1 MNKEKISEII
11 GGIDEKYV
19 AEASSFATGAAETD
33 MPAAERAGAGRTPA
47 KPAKRTRRIVWV
59 AVAACI
65 CVAALGIGGFAAA
78 AEAKEYREAVAF
90 FEENGLSAEGLSRS
104 EVKAVYRDITE
115 NRFTYGKTAEVIM
128 RAVPGFEIDQ
138 PTPEDLSSAWQMRPV
153 IPSSGYGYSRDS
165 VYVRD
170 GNGMDYL
177 EKTVLRC
184 FLDGVEIWS
193 ADFPGVH
200 IDGYSHTKAGTLV
213 WGTNR
218 RNSTEELPYGSVAL
232 VDEHGKILWNEPL
245 RHGFRHETVASVL
258 ADDDGTFAVI
268 SRGDYKFLCLAR
280 LGADGKE
287 QSFRKTG
294 IGSLVGIRAA
304 ARLGDGYIVM
314 LSNSAAGV
322 TSLIWRLDRDG
333 NLTDSFTY
341 EAEDCDYYITDMIEF
356 GGRVCLSAYA
366 VPKQKDGG
374 GRHEIANIL
383 HYLFTEK
390 TEPLT
395 SESSGDSLT
404 EFPRVTEFI
413 TSEELTSLLRDNYTA
428 VLLLCDAG
436 GGDPHAFYSVKGS
449 LGGKLAVNGE
459 GQLEWETESFV
470 DSIFSPFTSY
480 FTIGGTC
487 RVFRYTF
494 DTSGR
499 LLSQT
504 DTGEIVQYR
513 R

>member
-11 GGIDEKYV
+11 SGIDEKYV
-19 AEASSFATGAAETD
+19 AEASSFAPGAAETD

-47 KPAKRTRRIVWV
+47 KPAKRTRRIVWF
-59 AVAACI
+59 AAAACL

-78 AEAKEYREAVAF
+78 AEAKEYRDAVAF

-104 EVKAVYRDITE
+104 EVKAVWRDITE

-138 PTPEDLSSAWQMRPV
+138 PTPEDLSSAWKWRSAT
-153 IPSSGYGYSRDS
+153 PSYGYGYSRDS

-193 ADFPGVH
+193 ADFPGFV
-200 IDGYSHTKAGTLV
+200 ISGYSRAEDGTAV
-213 WGTNR
+213 WGYNDNDFR
-218 RNSTEELPYGSVAL
+218 QGRVAL
-232 VDEHGKILWNEPL
+232 VDGSGKILWNVL
-245 RHGFRHETVASVL
+245 LDHGFGSETVASVL
-258 ADDDGTFAVI
+258 SDDDGTFAVI
-268 SRGDYKFLCLAR
+268 SRGDYRFLCLAR

-287 QSFRKTG
+287 QSFRKTE

-314 LSNSAAGV
+314 LSNSAEGV
-322 TSLIWRLDRDG
+322 TSLIWKLDRDG
-333 NLTDSFTY
+333 NLTDSFRY

-374 GRHEIANIL
+374 GRHEIADIL

-404 EFPRVTEFI
+404 EFPRLTEFI

-436 GGDPHAFYSVKGS
+436 DGDPHAFYSVKGS

-470 DSIFSPFTSY
+470 DSLYSPFTSS
-480 FTIGGTC
+480 FTIMGRC

-504 DTGEIVQYR
+504 DTGEMVQYR

>member
-11 GGIDEKYV
+11 SGIDEKYV
-19 AEASSFATGAAETD
+19 AEASSFATAAAETVRPD
-33 MPAAERAGAGRTPA
+33 AERADAGRTPA
-47 KPAKRTRRIVWV
+47 KPVKRTRRLVWT

-104 EVKAVYRDITE
+104 EVKAVWRDITE

-138 PTPEDLSSAWQMRPV
+138 PTPEDLSAAWRWRSA
-153 IPSSGYGYSRDS
+153 IPSSGYGYRTYTF
-165 VYVRD
+165 YVRD
-170 GNGMDYL
+170 ENGAEHL
-177 EKTVLRC
+177 EKTELKC
-184 FLDGVEIWS
+184 FLDGEQIWS
-193 ADFPGVH
+193 AYFPGFV
-200 IDGYSHTKAGTLV
+200 IRGCSRTKNGTAV
-213 WGTNR
+213 WGHNENDFR
-218 RNSTEELPYGSVAL
+218 QGQVAL
-232 VDEHGKILWNEPL
+232 VDESGSILWNEPL
-245 RHGFRHETVASVL
+245 DHGFGSETVASVL
-258 ADDDGTFAVI
+258 SDDDGTFAVI

-287 QSFRKTG
+287 QSFRKTE

-322 TSLIWRLDRDG
+322 TSLIWKLDRDG

-374 GRHEIANIL
+374 GRHEIADIL

-436 GGDPHAFYSVKGS
+436 DGDPHAFYSVKGS

-470 DSIFSPFTSY
+470 ESIYSPFTSS

-504 DTGEIVQYR
+504 DTGEIVTYR

>member
-1 MNKEKISEII
+1 
-11 GGIDEKYV
+11 
-19 AEASSFATGAAETD
+19 SFAPGAAETD

-47 KPAKRTRRIVWV
+47 KPAKRTRRLIWV
-59 AVAACI
+59 TAAACL

-138 PTPEDLSSAWQMRPV
+138 PTPEDLSSAWKWRSAT
-153 IPSSGYGYSRDS
+153 PSYGYGYSRDS

-193 ADFPGVH
+193 ADFPGFV
-200 IDGYSHTKAGTLV
+200 IRGCSRTKNGTAV
-213 WGTNR
+213 WGYNDNDFR
-218 RNSTEELPYGSVAL
+218 HGRVAL
-232 VDEHGKILWNEPL
+232 VDESGSILWNEPL
-245 RHGFRHETVASVL
+245 DHGFGSETVASVL
-258 ADDDGTFAVI
+258 SDDDGTFAVI

-287 QSFRKTG
+287 QSFRKTE

-314 LSNSAAGV
+314 LSNSAEGV
-322 TSLIWRLDRDG
+322 TSLIWKLDRDG

-374 GRHEIANIL
+374 GRHEIADIL
-383 HYLFTEK
+383 HYLFQEKFLPSISEDNKADYTEY
-390 TEPLT
+390 TP
-395 SESSGDSLT
+395 
-404 EFPRVTEFI
+404 
-413 TSEELTSLLRDNYTA
+413 EELTSMLRDNYTA
-428 VLLLCDAG
+428 VLLLCDADG
-436 GGDPHAFYSVKGS
+436 GVPHAFYSVKGS

-470 DSIFSPFTSY
+470 DSIYSPFTSS
-480 FTIGGTC
+480 FTIMGRC

-504 DTGEIVQYR
+504 DTGEIVTYR

>member
-11 GGIDEKYV
+11 SGIDEKYV
-19 AEASSFATGAAETD
+19 AEASSFAPGAAETD

-47 KPAKRTRRIVWV
+47 KPAKRTRRIVWF
-59 AVAACI
+59 AAAACI

-138 PTPEDLSSAWQMRPV
+138 PTPENLSSAWQLRPV

-193 ADFPGVH
+193 ADFPGFV
-200 IDGYSHTKAGTLV
+200 IRGCSRTKNGTAV
-213 WGTNR
+213 WGHNENDFR
-218 RNSTEELPYGSVAL
+218 QGQVAL
-232 VDEHGKILWNEPL
+232 VDESGSILWNEPL
-245 RHGFRHETVASVL
+245 DHGFGSETVASVL
-258 ADDDGTFAVI
+258 SDDDGTFAVI

-287 QSFRKTG
+287 QSFRKTE

-374 GRHEIANIL
+374 GRHEIADIL
-383 HYLFTEK
+383 HYLHTEK

-395 SESSGDSLT
+395 PESTGDSLT

-470 DSIFSPFTSY
+470 DSTYSPFTSS

-499 LLSQT
+499 VLSQT
-504 DTGEIVQYR
+504 DTGEMVQYR

>member
-1 MNKEKISEII
+1 MNKEKLSEII
-11 GGIDEKYV
+11 SGIDEKYV
-19 AEASSFATGAAETD
+19 AEASSFAPAAAETG

-47 KPAKRTRRIVWV
+47 KPAKRTRRIVWI
-59 AVAACI
+59 AAAACL

-138 PTPEDLSSAWQMRPV
+138 PTPEDLSAAWQWRPV
-153 IPSSGYGYSRDS
+153 IPSAGYGYRIYTF
-165 VYVRD
+165 YVRD
-170 GNGMDYL
+170 ENGAEHL
-177 EKTVLRC
+177 EKMELKC
-184 FLDGVEIWS
+184 FLDGEEIWS
-193 ADFPGVH
+193 AYFPGFV
-200 IDGYSHTKAGTLV
+200 ISGCSRTKNGTAV
-213 WGTNR
+213 WGHNENDFR
-218 RNSTEELPYGSVAL
+218 QGRVAL
-232 VDEHGKILWNEPL
+232 VDGSGSILWNEPL
-245 RHGFRHETVASVL
+245 DHGFGSETVASVL

-268 SRGDYKFLCLAR
+268 SRGDYKYLCLAR

-287 QSFRKTG
+287 QSFRKTE

-314 LSNSAAGV
+314 LSNSYTGV
-322 TSLIWRLDRDG
+322 TSLIWKLDRDG
-333 NLTDSFTY
+333 NLTDSFRY

-356 GGRVCLSAYA
+356 GGRVCLSAYS
-366 VPKQKDGG
+366 VPKQKDDG
-374 GRHEIANIL
+374 GRHEIADIL

-390 TEPLT
+390 TEPLP
-395 SESSGDSLT
+395 SEGSGNSH
-404 EFPRVTEFI
+404 TEFI

-428 VLLLCDAG
+428 VLLLCDTG
-436 GGDPHAFYSVKGS
+436 DGDPHAFYSVKGA

-470 DSIFSPFTSY
+470 DSIYSPFTSS

-504 DTGEIVQYR
+504 DTGEIVTYR

>member
-1 MNKEKISEII
+1 MNKEKITEII
-11 GGIDEKYV
+11 SGIDEKYV
-19 AEASSFATGAAETD
+19 AEASSFAPGAAETD

-47 KPAKRTRRIVWV
+47 KPAKRTRRIVWF
-59 AVAACI
+59 AAAACL
-65 CVAALGIGGFAAA
+65 CVAALGFGGFAAA
-78 AEAKEYREAVAF
+78 AEAKEYRDAVAF

-104 EVKAVYRDITE
+104 EVKAVWRDITE

-138 PTPEDLSSAWQMRPV
+138 PTPEDLSSAWKWRSAT
-153 IPSSGYGYSRDS
+153 PSYGYGYRTYTF
-165 VYVRD
+165 YVRD
-170 GNGMDYL
+170 ENGAEHL
-177 EKTVLRC
+177 EKTGLKC
-184 FLDGVEIWS
+184 FLDGEEIWS
-193 ADFPGVH
+193 AYFPGFV
-200 IDGYSHTKAGTLV
+200 ISGCSRTKNGTAV
-213 WGTNR
+213 WGHIENNFR
-218 RNSTEELPYGSVAL
+218 QGRVAL
-232 VDEHGKILWNEPL
+232 VDGSGKILWNVL
-245 RHGFRHETVASVL
+245 LDHGFGSETVASVL
-258 ADDDGTFAVI
+258 SDDDGTFAVI
-268 SRGDYKFLCLAR
+268 SRGDYRFLCLAR

-287 QSFRKTG
+287 QSFRKTE

-314 LSNSAAGV
+314 LSNSAEGV
-322 TSLIWRLDRDG
+322 TSLIWKLDRDG
-333 NLTDSFTY
+333 NLTDSFRY

-366 VPKQKDGG
+366 VLKQKDGG
-374 GRHEIANIL
+374 GRHEIADIL

-404 EFPRVTEFI
+404 EFPRLTEFI

-436 GGDPHAFYSVKGS
+436 DGDPHAFYSVKGS

-470 DSIFSPFTSY
+470 DSLYSPFTSS
-480 FTIGGTC
+480 FTIKGRC

-504 DTGEIVQYR
+504 DTGEMVQYR

>member
-19 AEASSFATGAAETD
+19 AEASSFAPGAAETD

-47 KPAKRTRRIVWV
+47 KPAKRTRRIVWF
-59 AVAACI
+59 AAAACI

-138 PTPEDLSSAWQMRPV
+138 PTPEDLSSAWQLRPV

-193 ADFPGVH
+193 ADFPGFV
-200 IDGYSHTKAGTLV
+200 IRGCSRTKNGTAV
-213 WGTNR
+213 WGHNENDFR
-218 RNSTEELPYGSVAL
+218 QGQVAL
-232 VDEHGKILWNEPL
+232 VDESGSILWNEPL
-245 RHGFRHETVASVL
+245 DHGFGSETVASVL
-258 ADDDGTFAVI
+258 SDDDGTFAVI

-287 QSFRKTG
+287 QSFRKTE

-470 DSIFSPFTSY
+470 DSTYSPFTSS
-480 FTIGGTC
+480 FTIMGRC

>member
-11 GGIDEKYV
+11 SGIDEKYV
-19 AEASSFATGAAETD
+19 AEASSFAPGAAETD

-47 KPAKRTRRIVWV
+47 KPAKRTRRIVWF
-59 AVAACI
+59 AAAACI

-138 PTPEDLSSAWQMRPV
+138 PTPENLSSAWQLRPV

-193 ADFPGVH
+193 ADFPGFV
-200 IDGYSHTKAGTLV
+200 IRGCSRTKNGTAV
-213 WGTNR
+213 WGHNENDFR
-218 RNSTEELPYGSVAL
+218 QGQVAL
-232 VDEHGKILWNEPL
+232 VDESGSILWNEPL
-245 RHGFRHETVASVL
+245 DHGFGSETVASVL
-258 ADDDGTFAVI
+258 SDDDGTFAVI
-268 SRGDYKFLCLAR
+268 SRGDYRFLCLAR

-287 QSFRKTG
+287 QSFRKTE

-374 GRHEIANIL
+374 GRHEIADIL
-383 HYLFTEK
+383 HYLHTEK

-395 SESSGDSLT
+395 PESTGDSLT

-470 DSIFSPFTSY
+470 DSTYSPFTSS

-499 LLSQT
+499 VLSQT
-504 DTGEIVQYR
+504 DTGEMVQYR

>member
-19 AEASSFATGAAETD
+19 AEASSFAPGAAETD

-47 KPAKRTRRIVWV
+47 KPAKRTRRIVWF
-59 AVAACI
+59 AAAACI

-138 PTPEDLSSAWQMRPV
+138 PTPEDLSSAWQLRPV

-193 ADFPGVH
+193 ADFPGFV
-200 IDGYSHTKAGTLV
+200 IRGCSRTKNGTAV
-213 WGTNR
+213 WGHNENDFR
-218 RNSTEELPYGSVAL
+218 QGQVAL
-232 VDEHGKILWNEPL
+232 VDESGSILWNEPL
-245 RHGFRHETVASVL
+245 DHGFGSETVASVL
-258 ADDDGTFAVI
+258 SDDDGTFAVI

-287 QSFRKTG
+287 QSFRKTE

-314 LSNSAAGV
+314 LSNSAEGV
-322 TSLIWRLDRDG
+322 TSLIWKLDRDG

-383 HYLFTEK
+383 HYTEK

-470 DSIFSPFTSY
+470 DSIYSPFTSY

-504 DTGEIVQYR
+504 DTGEMVSYR

>member
-19 AEASSFATGAAETD
+19 AEASSFAPGAAETD

-47 KPAKRTRRIVWV
+47 KPAKRTRRIVWFA
-59 AVAACI
+59 AVACI

-90 FEENGLSAEGLSRS
+90 FEENGLSADGLSRS

-138 PTPEDLSSAWQMRPV
+138 PTPEDLSAAWRWRSA
-153 IPSSGYGYSRDS
+153 IPSSGYGYRTYTF
-165 VYVRD
+165 YVRD
-170 GNGMDYL
+170 ENGAEHL
-177 EKTVLRC
+177 EKTELKC
-184 FLDGVEIWS
+184 FLDGEQIWS
-193 ADFPGVH
+193 AYFPEFVISGC
-200 IDGYSHTKAGTLV
+200 SRTKNGTAV
-213 WGTNR
+213 WGHNENDFR
-218 RNSTEELPYGSVAL
+218 QGQVAL
-232 VDEHGKILWNEPL
+232 VDESGSILWNEPL
-245 RHGFRHETVASVL
+245 DHGFGRSETVASVL
-258 ADDDGTFAVI
+258 SDDDGTFAVI

-287 QSFRKTG
+287 QSFRKTE

-314 LSNSAAGV
+314 LSNSAEGV
-322 TSLIWRLDRDG
+322 TSLIWKLDRDG

-374 GRHEIANIL
+374 GRHEIADIL

-395 SESSGDSLT
+395 PESTGDSLT

-436 GGDPHAFYSVKGS
+436 DGDPHAFYSVKGS

-470 DSIFSPFTSY
+470 DSLYSPLTSS
-480 FTIGGTC
+480 FTIMGRC

-499 LLSQT
+499 LLSRT
-504 DTGEIVQYR
+504 DTGEIVTYR